1 MRKREKK
8 GERSGRMKK
17 EGEEQEV
24 GLKKNNNM
32 SNNNTV
38 GSESRKERNVPGKA
52 QLREKGRGLQR
63 SGLEQGEERGIR
75 TRREAGLWGHG
86 NEICGGVP
94 S

>member
-1 MRKREKK
+1 
-8 GERSGRMKK
+8 
-17 EGEEQEV
+17 
-24 GLKKNNNM
+24 M